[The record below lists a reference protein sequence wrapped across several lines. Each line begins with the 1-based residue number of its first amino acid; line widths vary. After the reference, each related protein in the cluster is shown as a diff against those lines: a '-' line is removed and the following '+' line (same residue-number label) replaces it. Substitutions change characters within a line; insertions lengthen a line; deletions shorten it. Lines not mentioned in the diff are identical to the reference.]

1 MSSAILT
8 ANLPILVPPNFCTI
22 HFAEGSMLFWCKL
35 GGVPGGGVEAGDM
48 EVEGLGVEGMS
59 DIVCDA
65 VESFEA
71 GLYGTMIVQRV
82 E

>member
-1 MSSAILT
+1 
-8 ANLPILVPPNFCTI
+8 
-22 HFAEGSMLFWCKL
+22 MLFWCKL